1 MKFSILIVIGVL
13 LFSACRL
20 EDKKPGERLKIVCT
34 TGMIGDAVENIVGD
48 DADVYTI
55 MGPGTDPHLY
65 KPTPNIIEELEN
77 ADVIIHNG
85 LHLEGKMGDVF
96 EKLENEKIILQVSD
110 GISNDELLSSFDGST
125 LHDPHI
131 WFDLTIWSK
140 GIAYIG
146 KKLADIDSTKTD
158 DWRQNAEQYTK
169 KIDSM
174 HVWVSRQIENIPESQ
189 RILITSHDAFRYFG
203 KRYDVEVKGLQ
214 GISTVSEFGLKDVT
228 NMVDYIVSNEIKSVF
243 VESSVSEKSMK
254 AVQEGCIEKG
264 HQLKIGGTLYSD
276 AMGPSSS
283 SAGNYLGMIQ
293 HNVNEIVK
301 ALK

>member
-77 ADVIIHNG
+77 ADIIIHNG

-146 KKLADIDSTKTD
+146 MELADIDSTKTD
-158 DWRQNAEQYTK
+158 DWTQNTEQYTK

-174 HVWVSRQIENIPESQ
+174 HVWVSRQIESIPENQ

-228 NMVDYIVSNEIKSVF
+228 NMVDYIVSNKIKSVF

-276 AMGPSSS
+276 AMGPSGS